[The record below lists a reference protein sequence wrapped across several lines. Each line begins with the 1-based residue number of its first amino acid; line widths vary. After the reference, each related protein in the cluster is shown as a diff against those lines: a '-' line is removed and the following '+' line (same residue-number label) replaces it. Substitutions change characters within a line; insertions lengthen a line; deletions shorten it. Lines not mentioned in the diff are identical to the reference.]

1 MPLRFSPSPTEKT
14 EEAVKVTRWT
24 RRLLFGA
31 VAVLVPALAGC
42 EAGLDA
48 PTQDFHPAALGQ
60 STVSGDV
67 TVDDAFVLGP
77 ALGGQLQTGGQAGVF
92 LALYATGNDVLQSV
106 AAPGTAASVRL
117 IGGPVNLA
125 PNSLVQLNGQV
136 PKIVLTNLT
145 TALSGGD
152 TVELQLTFQNAGE
165 VTLQVPVEPDAY
177 DYATYSPPPPAP
189 TPTPTAKHHV
199 KPRPGASGT
208 ASPTATPSP
217 SPTS

>member
-1 MPLRFSPSPTEKT
+1 M
-14 EEAVKVTRWT
+14 TRWT

-42 EAGLDA
+42 EAGLNA

-77 ALGGQLQTGGQAGVF
+77 ALGGQLPVGGQAGVF
-92 LALYATGNDVLQSV
+92 LALYATSNDQLIS
-106 AAPGTAASVRL
+106 ATAPGTATSVRL
-117 IGGPVNLA
+117 IGGPINLA
-125 PNSLVQLNGQV
+125 PDSLVQLNRQV
-136 PKIVLTNLT
+136 PRIVLTGLT
-145 TALSGGD
+145 TALSGGQ
-152 TVELQLTFQNAGE
+152 TIELQLTFQNAGQ
-165 VTLQVPVEPDAY
+165 VTLDVPVEPDAY

-199 KPRPGASGT
+199 KPTPGAS
-208 ASPTATPSP
+208 ATATASP

>member
-1 MPLRFSPSPTEKT
+1 M
-14 EEAVKVTRWT
+14 TRWT

-48 PTQDFHPAALGQ
+48 PTQEFHPAAVGQ

-92 LALYATGNDVLQSV
+92 LALYATRNDVLESA

-117 IGGPVNLA
+117 VGGPVNLA
-125 PNSLVQLNGQV
+125 PDSLVQLNRQL
-136 PKIVLTNLT
+136 PKVVLTGLT
-145 TALSGGD
+145 TALRGGE
-152 TVELQLTFQNAGE
+152 TIELQLTFQNAGV

-177 DYATYSPPPPAP
+177 GYSSYSPPPPAP
-189 TPTPTAKHHV
+189 TPTPTARHHV

-208 ASPTATPSP
+208 ASPTATASP

>member
-1 MPLRFSPSPTEKT
+1 M
-14 EEAVKVTRWT
+14 TRWT

-60 STVSGDV
+60 STVIGDV

-77 ALGGQLQTGGQAGVF
+77 ALGGQLPVGGQAGVR
-92 LALYATGNDVLQSV
+92 LALYSTSNDVLESV
-106 AAPGTAASVRL
+106 TAPGTAASVRL

-125 PNSLVQLNGQV
+125 PGSLVPLNGQV

-152 TVELQLTFQNAGE
+152 TVQLQLTFQNAGE

-177 DYATYSPPPPAP
+177 DYTTYSPPPPAP
-189 TPTPTAKHHV
+189 TPTQTAKHHV